1 MVKRLVCVSVLSA
14 AVLASTAT
22 ATATAAPAAP
32 ATPSEPSVPAVSA
45 VPLPGAPGVPLLEG
59 VLGSLEVGHPVTSLT
74 ALLPDGVRA
83 G

>member
-14 AVLASTAT
+14 AVLASAA

-32 ATPSEPSVPAVSA
+32 AAPAEPSVPAVSA